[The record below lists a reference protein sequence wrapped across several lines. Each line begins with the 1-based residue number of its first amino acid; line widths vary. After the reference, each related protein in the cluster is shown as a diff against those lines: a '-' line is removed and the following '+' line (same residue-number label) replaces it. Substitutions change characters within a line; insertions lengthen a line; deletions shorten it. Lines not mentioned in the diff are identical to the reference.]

1 MIMRELPNAPSTE
14 VTIVKP
20 ELTGH
25 NRWNAGYFQ
34 ERFRQACLR
43 NAQFL
48 QWPS

>member
-14 VTIVKP
+14 VTIVKT

-34 ERFRQACLR
+34 ERFR
-43 NAQFL
+43 
-48 QWPS
+48 